1 MASHTSSSSASF
13 VNIITNPR
21 NRFLVSILAALLIY
35 FLMPLS
41 KEYWD
46 IRLILAYVVG
56 VSIELILV
64 TTMMV
69 FSSAQETM
77 LRSRRLE
84 PSNLGVLVTV
94 FLFSLGSLVA
104 VALMLN
110 NSHNRP
116 AVVANIHMGLSL
128 LAIFLSWLFVHTYFG
143 LHYARIYYDQK
154 RKEVRQLVVED
165 LDADDFIG
173 GLDFPMD
180 GLADYWDF
188 LYYSFTIAM
197 CYQTSDISITSVKM
211 RRLTLVHSILS
222 FIYVSCIIGLVVNL
236 VSNVV

>member
-1 MASHTSSSSASF
+1 MASHSPSF
-13 VNIITNPR
+13 VNLITNPR
-21 NRFLVSILAALLIY
+21 NRFLISILAGVLVY

-41 KEYWD
+41 KDYWD

-56 VSIELILV
+56 LSIELILIV
-64 TTMMV
+64 TMMV
-69 FSSAQETM
+69 MSSAKDTM

-84 PSNLGVLVTV
+84 PSNIGVLVTV
-94 FLFSLGSLVA
+94 FLLSSASLVA
-104 VALMLN
+104 IALMLN

-116 AVVANIHMGLSL
+116 AIVANIHMGLSL
-128 LAIFLSWLFVHTYFG
+128 LAIFLSWIFVHTYFG

-154 RKEVRQLVVED
+154 RKEIARQPVAD
-165 LDADDFIG
+165 LDSDDFVG
-173 GLDFPMD
+173 GLEFPTD
-180 GLADYWDF
+180 ALADYWDF

-197 CYQTSDISITSVKM
+197 CYQTSDISVTSVQM

-222 FIYVSCIIGLVVNL
+222 FVYVSCIVGLVVNL